1 MRIAVVS
8 WTARVVASAVFAL
21 AATVVTAEPAGL
33 AGAMVVSASRAAQ
46 IDELFSRW
54 DSTHSAGCAVAVIHD
69 GQVIYARGY
78 GMADLEH
85 GVPITP
91 GTVFSLASVS
101 KQFTAAA
108 VMLLVEQGKVRL
120 DDEIRTYLPELPRY
134 ARGIQVRHLIHHTSG
149 LRDYFQLRALAG
161 KSEADSLSSSE
172 VLRLLARQRGLNF
185 RPGERYAY
193 SNTGYEFLAQIVE
206 RASGK
211 SLRAFAAEN
220 IFTPLGMEQTQFY
233 DDRSLIVANR
243 AIGHQRRTDGSLGIF
258 RSSFALVGSG
268 GLLSTVGDLAR
279 WDRNFY
285 DNVLGK
291 GGPALV
297 QSLLATQ
304 PLNDGTANDYAA
316 GLAVRTYRGL
326 PTVRHAGRS
335 FGFRSEMVRFPEQ
348 RFSVIVL
355 SNLYD
360 VDPGALVNRISE
372 LFLAETF
379 TEAESVARNDEPR
392 QLPPPF
398 VELTDSD
405 LAPYAGRYYSA
416 ELDATYLVEVAG
428 GGLSIHP
435 ESGEAQQYRPV
446 SRETFVSTLHE
457 SIRTR
462 FIRSRGR
469 VAGFSFDHG
478 AIEDLRFE
486 RQR

>member
-1 MRIAVVS
+1 MIAS
-8 WTARVVASAVFAL
+8 WTVRFVASALCAL
-21 AATVVTAEPAGL
+21 AATQVA
-33 AGAMVVSASRAAQ
+33 AMEVSASRAAQ
-46 IDELFSRW
+46 IDALFSKW
-54 DSTHSAGCAVAVIHD
+54 DSTHSAGCAVAVVHD
-69 GQVIYARGY
+69 GRVIYSRGY

-85 GVPITP
+85 AVPITP
-91 GTVFSLASVS
+91 RSVFSLASVS

-120 DDEIRTYLPELPRY
+120 DDDIRTYLPELPDY
-134 ARGIQVRHLIHHTSG
+134 ARGVQVKHLIHHTSG
-149 LRDYFQLRALAG
+149 LRDYFQLRMLAG
-161 KSEADSLSSSE
+161 KSDADSLPSAE

-185 RPGERYAY
+185 KPGERYGY
-193 SNTGYEFLAQIVE
+193 SNTGYEFLAQIVD

-220 IFTPLGMEQTQFY
+220 IFAPLEMDQTQFY

-243 AIGHQRRTDGSLGIF
+243 AIGHERRADGSLGIF

-268 GLLSTVGDLAR
+268 GLLSTVEDLAR

-291 GGPALV
+291 GGPALIE
-297 QSLLATQ
+297 SLLATQ
-304 PLNDGTANDYAA
+304 PLNDGTPNEYAA

-335 FGFRSEMVRFPEQ
+335 FGFRSEMVRFPQQ
-348 RFSVIVL
+348 RFGVIVL

-372 LFLAETF
+372 LFLAEQF
-379 TEAESVARNDEPR
+379 TEAESAAERNEPK

-398 VELTDSD
+398 VALTDSD
-405 LAPYAGRYYSA
+405 LGSHVGRYYSP
-416 ELDATYLVEVAG
+416 ELDATYLIEVAD

-435 ESGEAQQYRPV
+435 EAGAAQQYRPV
-446 SRETFVSTLHE
+446 SKETFVSTLHE
-457 SIRTR
+457 SIRAR
-462 FIRSRGR
+462 FTRSRGK
-469 VAGFSFDHG
+469 VDGFSFDHG
-478 AIEDLRFE
+478 TIKGLRFE